1 MIIDDIKNINE
12 LDAVL
17 TLIQKIFPP
26 TVSDDVYKYSRN
38 FWIDKMNELP
48 ELLLYAKDGDT
59 VCGSVFAWNDNG
71 GITVAHCGIDNAYRK
86 RGLGRKLMLEI
97 EKRVKAFGFNGIAL
111 GSVEEAEAFYEKLGY
126 TGTLLVQSEKD
137 SIEKLRLLN
146 TKYEIIGTNIYDGTI
161 NQIYINLPVS
171 DKELQNKYK
180 EIFPESWTQMVYG
193 KRF

>member
-1 MIIDDIKNINE
+1 MIIDNIKNVNE

-17 TLIQKIFPP
+17 TLVQKIFPP

-38 FWIDKMNELP
+38 FWIDKINELP

-71 GITVAHCGIDNAYRK
+71 GITVAHCGIDNAYQK

-97 EKRVKAFGFNGIAL
+97 EKRVKAFRFNGIAL
-111 GSVEEAEAFYEKLGY
+111 GSVEDAEAFYEKLGY

-137 SIEKLRLLN
+137 SIEELRSLN
-146 TKYEIIGTNIYDGTI
+146 TKYEITGTHIYDGTI
-161 NQIYINLPVS
+161 NQVYINLPVS
-171 DKELQNKYK
+171 DRELQNKYK
-180 EIFPESWTQMVYG
+180 EIFPESWTQMVYC